1 MSKCG
6 DAPRCLG
13 FFNGSKKTAAR
24 QCVCV
29 LLCLSGLSEFVAQ
42 TEAYVGLEVVIVAD
56 V

>member
-6 DAPRCLG
+6 DAPLSWL
-13 FFNGSKKTAAR
+13 FNGSKKTAAR

-29 LLCLSGLSEFVAQ
+29 LLCLSDLSEFVAQ
-42 TEAYVGLEVVIVAD
+42 TEAYVGLGVVIVAD

>member
-6 DAPRCLG
+6 RAAVLA
-13 FFNGSKKTAAR
+13 FLTAQKKTAAR